1 MARKEPPIETIM
13 KALSKEC
20 ERRKEMTKIFY
31 ATVEILS
38 EIDEFLE
45 RREWDYKNAIKDTQE
60 WLEEKKKELS
70 KLNEELNEEDFN
82 STYDWR
88 FKDID
93 ECKRKVAIIEDL
105 RTKLPKLA
113 Q

>member
-1 MARKEPPIETIM
+1 
-13 KALSKEC
+13 
-20 ERRKEMTKIFY
+20 MTKIFY